1 VVTNAGKEAV
11 VSTSFQIPSDTGA
24 MLRKLELGVLPIL
37 NEDGQMELTLAATIS
52 LPEAEIPAEEP

>member
-1 VVTNAGKEAV
+1 MVTNAGKEAV
-11 VSTSFQIPSDTGA
+11 VSTSFQVPSDTGA

>member
-1 VVTNAGKEAV
+1 
-11 VSTSFQIPSDTGA
+11 

-52 LPEAEIPAEEP
+52 LPEAENPTEEP